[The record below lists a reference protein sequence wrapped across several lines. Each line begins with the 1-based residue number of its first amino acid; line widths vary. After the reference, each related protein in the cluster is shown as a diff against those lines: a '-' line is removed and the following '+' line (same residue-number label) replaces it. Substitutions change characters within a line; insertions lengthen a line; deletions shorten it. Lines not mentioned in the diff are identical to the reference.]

1 MKALSMNTTAI
12 IPALLYRLAIVL
24 KSLSLFCNGY
34 SRLYLISLKVIYIYI
49 KVIVILWS
57 WWDTEWDIIFL
68 VNFFNPVPL
77 FSSKIVSALHP
88 CQALKSNFTLAIWHE
103 KTDLALWASWQEV
116 THTISKERGQTINP
130 WRESYY
136 LVTREGNNHNIS
148 IYEVQQRN
156 LLLSQQTWNLLSR
169 SMRICDQCSNFYH
182 SDKSFI
188 FI

>member
-1 MKALSMNTTAI
+1 MR
-12 IPALLYRLAIVL
+12 Y
-24 KSLSLFCNGY
+24 Y
-34 SRLYLISLKVIYIYI
+34 ISGQ
-49 KVIVILWS
+49 
-57 WWDTEWDIIFL
+57 F
-68 VNFFNPVPL
+68 FFNPVPL
-77 FSSKIVSALHP
+77 FSSKIVSPLYP

-116 THTISKERGQTINP
+116 THTISKERGQAINP

-136 LVTREGNNHNIS
+136 LVTHEGNNHNIS

-169 SMRICDQCSNFYH
+169 SMRICDQCSSFYH